1 VQIKLPVSKYNL
13 ESGSGCHGAQTVKM
27 LATRET
33 EWVELVES
41 GWNRLADPAD
51 SGSIPAAVAEALKKS
66 DKIPVPKFYGDGK
79 AAQKIVEAIVSHLTS
94 Q

>member
-41 GWNRLADPAD
+41 GWNRPADPAD
-51 SGSIPAAVAEALKKS
+51 SGSIPAAVAEALKNR
-66 DKIPVPKFYGDGK
+66 IKFRFLSFMEMAK
-79 AAQKIVEAIVSHLTS
+79 QPRK
-94 Q
+94 